1 MHEVW
6 SQELQCYRMRN
17 ASQVRL
23 KYTCFY
29 LYSVRVVSGLIFRIS
44 TETVHSDGE
53 KTYCKPCQTKTML
66 PFHSGSLWCVSLIGS
81 LYFMVFKNRYTHS
94 LIIPQYSVGCSTV
107 KKLKSTVLFSNF
119 LSHNIWESFQY
130 FLVAEVS
137 DQIFL
142 FLKLIFNRSSL

>member
-29 LYSVRVVSGLIFRIS
+29 LCSVRVVSGLIFRIS
-44 TETVHSDGE
+44 TETVHSDWE
-53 KTYCKPCQTKTML
+53 KTYCEPCQIKTVL

-107 KKLKSTVLFSNF
+107 KK
-119 LSHNIWESFQY
+119 
-130 FLVAEVS
+130 A
-137 DQIFL
+137 
-142 FLKLIFNRSSL
+142 KLNRSFFKFFVAQYLGIVPILPSSRSLRSDLSFLEVNF

>member
-1 MHEVW
+1 MYQEVW
-6 SQELQCYRMRN
+6 SQELQCYRTRN
-17 ASQVRL
+17 ASKVKL

-29 LYSVRVVSGLIFRIS
+29 LCSVRIVSSLIFRIS

-53 KTYCKPCQTKTML
+53 KTNCKPCQTKTML

-107 KKLKSTVLFSNF
+107 KKAKFNGSFFKFFVAQYLGIVPILTRSRSLLSDLSFLEVNF
-119 LSHNIWESFQY
+119 
-130 FLVAEVS
+130 
-137 DQIFL
+137 
-142 FLKLIFNRSSL
+142 